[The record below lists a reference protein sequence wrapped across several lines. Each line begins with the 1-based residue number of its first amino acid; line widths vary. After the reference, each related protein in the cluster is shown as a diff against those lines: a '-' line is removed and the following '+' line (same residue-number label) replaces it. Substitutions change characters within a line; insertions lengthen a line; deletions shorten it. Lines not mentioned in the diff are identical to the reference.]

1 MNINTWIYI
10 FLGFWFLV
18 ILWWGLRV
26 MDDRMDLVNC
36 NEISAFE
43 VSVVYIMVWGFLV
56 KLGFV
61 WIFAIPVASFVTL
74 LLGKISKNNYIYCH
88 SKLPFPRH
96 YRAICQKYLRNI
108 PKPQT
113 YKSTTLDIQHKQ
125 EHCKKHGNS
134 CPYDCIC
141 SCF

>member
-1 MNINTWIYI
+1 MNINTYIYI

-26 MDDRMDLVNC
+26 MDDRMDLINC

-74 LLGKISKNNYIYCH
+74 LLGKISKNNYIYSRRGNYFHAFYNVLACAVC
-88 SKLPFPRH
+88 LTLWIYMFVALV
-96 YRAICQKYLRNI
+96 YFLNI
-108 PKPQT
+108 FGILLGSGGGMGA
-113 YKSTTLDIQHKQ
+113 YHDR
-125 EHCKKHGNS
+125 
-134 CPYDCIC
+134 Y
-141 SCF
+141 